1 MKILNMQN
9 FVMEAGIPMPKNLL
23 RDMSPYNGTSFEC
36 ACGKKHNFES
46 SYMDFR
52 NFATNGANAKM
63 IVACPDDSSIV
74 TLIKTKY
81 KFLVIFKGF
90 ESLAGNKG

>member
-1 MKILNMQN
+1 MMNIEDFL
-9 FVMEAGIPMPKNLL
+9 VEAGIQTHA
-23 RDMSPYNGTSFEC
+23 RDMSIYDGKPFEC
-36 ACGKKHNFES
+36 ACGKMHNFES

-52 NFATNGANAKM
+52 NFVTNGANAKM
-63 IVACPDDSSIV
+63 IVTCPNDLNIA

-90 ESLAGNKG
+90 ESLAGNKQ

>member
-1 MKILNMQN
+1 MKILNTQD

-23 RDMSPYNGTSFEC
+23 RDMSAYNGSPFVC
-36 ACGKKHNFES
+36 ACGKEHNFES

-52 NFATNGANAKM
+52 NFATNGSNAKM
-63 IVACPDDSSIV
+63 IVTCPDDSSIA

-81 KFLVIFKGF
+81 KLLVIFKGF